1 MNVFNTEIVVNS
13 WYQAVFSRQSA
24 VGNLQ
29 SAICSRQSAVGSRQ
43 SAITN
48 HKQKTSN
55 YSHSIVAGGL
65 ELMSYTTRFTP
76 FTRLMISLETLA
88 RKV

>member
-13 WYQAVFSRQSA
+13 RYQAVF
-24 VGNLQ
+24 
-29 SAICSRQSAVGSRQ
+29 SRQSAVGSRQ